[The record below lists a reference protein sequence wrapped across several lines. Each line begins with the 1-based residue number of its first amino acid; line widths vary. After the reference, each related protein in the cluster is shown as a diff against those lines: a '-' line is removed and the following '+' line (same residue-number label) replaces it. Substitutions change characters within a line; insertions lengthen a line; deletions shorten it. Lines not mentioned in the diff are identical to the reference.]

1 MNNGESIINSVL
13 EYLIDV
19 GKTADKD
26 TELFTSGILDSLD
39 IIDLVLFLEKKYGIK
54 IPQKSMTLDNFK
66 TPNSVAELV
75 KKTINL

>member
-1 MNNGESIINSVL
+1 MNNEKSIIRSVL
-13 EYLIDV
+13 DYLIDV

-26 TELFTSGILDSLD
+26 TELFTSGILDSLE

-66 TPNSVAELV
+66 TPNSIAELV
-75 KKTINL
+75 KKTKNF